1 MRTES
6 LRRVYC
12 DVMGCRAEPVN
23 VWLPFDT
30 DGIIEAL
37 LDRGFKVETRRV
49 SYDGHPCVDKLGRVT
64 CPSCAEEA

>member
-12 DVMGCRAEPVN
+12 DACGLPEEI
-23 VWLPFDT
+23 WLPFDT
-30 DGIIEAL
+30 PGIVAAL
-37 LDRGFKVETRRV
+37 RERGCKVETRRV

-64 CPSCAEEA
+64 CPSCTGEA